1 MFSRTPDEIKQG
13 LMCLMSEE
21 ELDDTCG
28 GCAYLDTRG
37 PCVDHVL
44 PDVLALVEQ
53 LQATVTEK
61 EKVIAELSGKIGQL
75 EADNKR
81 LQDAVDQWE
90 LVAASPG
97 AVEDMARAYGE
108 LLEKV
113 EQSQAERDAAVKDI
127 HKGCITCKNSYLNN
141 PDIDCCPYAEQCTD
155 NYEKWKWIG
164 VTKEGTA

>member
-13 LMCLMSEE
+13 LMCLVGGE
-21 ELDDTCG
+21 ELEDTCG

-53 LQATVTEK
+53 LQATVSEK

-75 EADNKR
+75 EADNKL

-97 AVEDMARAYGE
+97 AVEDMGRENAE
-108 LLEKV
+108 LLKKV
-113 EQSQAERDAAVKDI
+113 EQLQAERDAALENIRGDCVYCLHLCEDMVAPSCFDCAN
-127 HKGCITCKNSYLNN
+127 KGYYRWEWRGVQK
-141 PDIDCCPYAEQCTD
+141 
-155 NYEKWKWIG
+155 EK
-164 VTKEGTA
+164 